1 MFYERPYMVLPPLM
15 EWVRVAS
22 SFAEYRHSTH
32 VDNDDILQAG
42 DDAEVVLT
50 TFSRRDNL

>member
-1 MFYERPYMVLPPLM
+1 MVLPPLM
-15 EWVRVAS
+15 EWVRVSS

-42 DDAEVVLT
+42 QYISVVILLS
-50 TFSRRDNL
+50 FLFYRVS

>member
-1 MFYERPYMVLPPLM
+1 MVLPPLM
-15 EWVRVAS
+15 EWVRVSS

-42 DDAEVVLT
+42 QYISVVVLVLVLVLQSVT
-50 TFSRRDNL
+50 NLD

>member
-1 MFYERPYMVLPPLM
+1 M

-50 TFSRRDNL
+50 TFSRRDNLK